1 MENLIKASIVNGL
14 VFSTYDKLGP
24 QPIYCFPNYL
34 SEDELE
40 KIKDLEDSEIILRL
54 SLRDYTQ
61 ISIKNLTLLIGD
73 GSIFKN
79 VDVENFQYF
88 GIIPYPDFKSTSL
101 TFFHFVKV
109 AFNDQPLATAFSILI
124 DENKRTFLYNNMER
138 LKALILEFFKEF
150 DNQIIHE
157 YKPQEE
163 IEPFFKSFLKKLAT
177 IEKKPS
183 TPFTTHRKLKILF
196 AGLDD
201 GGKTSFLLSVDRKYS
216 KLIGLKP
223 TIGAKVSSIEA
234 LGATIFL
241 WDLGGQ
247 VSLRRKYLSKAQI
260 YLYEAD
266 LLFFFIDVRNRSRFE
281 ESIDYL
287 QNVNK
292 VLNSFKQN
300 TPIIYI
306 LSKGDPDILNSSE
319 TKANIDLI
327 QNLIIETSSETKPE
341 MYITSIFQPFSILRA
356 FSSGIAK
363 LSPNRELINHN
374 LGNFSKETKTYLTL
388 LLSSDGLVLAEY
400 TSPESLNITQM
411 AKPDDIL
418 NVFELTAPQF
428 TILYKIFSRY
438 RAIPQNEAIF
448 KVADSVIFFKRIK
461 ISDYE
466 MFILFLMETE
476 NKKDII
482 NNKLPD
488 FLNLT
493 QDLLLRYVS

>member
-14 VFSTYDKLGP
+14 VFSSYDKLGP

-34 SEDELE
+34 SKEKLE
-40 KIKDLEDSEIILRL
+40 KIQDIDDSETILRL

-61 ISIKNLTLLIGD
+61 MSIKNLSLLIGD
-73 GSIFKN
+73 GSIFNN

-88 GIIPYPDFKSTSL
+88 GIIPHPDFKSTSL
-101 TFFHFVKV
+101 TFFHFLKV
-109 AFNDQPLATAFSILI
+109 EFSDQPLATSFSILI

-138 LKALILEFFKEF
+138 LKTLIIDFFKDF

-163 IEPFFKSFLKKLAT
+163 VEPFFKSFLERLAS

-183 TPFTTHRKLKILF
+183 TPFTSHRKLKILF

-247 VSLRRKYLSKAQI
+247 LSLRRKYLSKAQI

-266 LLFFFIDVRNRSRFE
+266 LLFYFIDVRNKSRFE

-287 QNVNK
+287 QNIKK

-306 LSKGDPDILNSSE
+306 LSKGDPDILGTSE
-319 TKANIDLI
+319 TKTNIELI
-327 QNLIIETSSETKPE
+327 QNLIKETSSEIKPE

-374 LGNFSKETKTYLTL
+374 LGNFSKETETYLTL
-388 LLSSDGLVLAEY
+388 LLSSDGLVLAEF
-400 TSPESLNITQM
+400 TSPESLRITQM
-411 AKPDDIL
+411 PKSDDLL

-428 TILYKIFSRY
+428 TILFKIFSRY
-438 RAIPQNEAIF
+438 KAIPQNEAIF
-448 KVADSVIFFKRIK
+448 KVANSVILFKRIK

-466 MFILFLMETE
+466 MFILFLMESE
-476 NKKDII
+476 NKKEKI
-482 NNKLPD
+482 NERLPD